1 MKRKDIIEQREQMQH
16 DILCILDGL
25 DDKVLDDVC
34 EVVSDRMGILMTK
47 YEERYGKDS
56 D

>member
-1 MKRKDIIEQREQMQH
+1 MNRKDIIEQREQMQN

-25 DDKVLDDVC
+25 DDEVLDDVC
-34 EVVSDRMGILMTK
+34 EVISDRMGILMTK
-47 YEERYGKDS
+47 YEARHGKDA

>member
-1 MKRKDIIEQREQMQH
+1 MNRKDIIQQREQIQQ

-25 DDKVLDDVC
+25 DDSILDSVC
-34 EVVSDRMGILMTK
+34 EVVSERMGILMTK
-47 YEERYGKDS
+47 YEERYGKDA